1 MVEHRHTPA
10 VGLVNPATA
19 TSPQEEGHPEEPSR
33 RLLWSSGLGALGL
46 VAFAWLSGEINVGGF
61 FGASRARN
69 LERFLTE
76 DAIPFP
82 LRESGFTWSGL
93 WAWVV
98 GQWSS
103 AGGEATLTTLWIAI
117 ASMALAGAGA
127 LLVAPWVARTIS
139 TREPFL
145 QSGSSGAGW
154 IWASRIA
161 RLVCILAR
169 ALPEYILAFLWVAVL
184 PGSAWPAV
192 LALAMHNGGILGR
205 LFGETLENLERR
217 PLQALRTLGGSRGQ
231 ITALAAVP
239 VALPRFLLYFFYR
252 FETCVREAT
261 VLGMLGIVSL
271 GYQIQ
276 DARSR
281 HAYDDMLLLVG
292 FGVLL
297 VLMADLTSHGVR
309 IWLRREA
316 PR

>member
-1 MVEHRHTPA
+1 MIPSRP
-10 VGLVNPATA
+10 
-19 TSPQEEGHPEEPSR
+19 PQAPGEEHPEEPSR
-33 RLLWSSGLGALGL
+33 RLLWISGIGASGL
-46 VAFAWLSGEINVGGF
+46 VAFAWLSGEINVSGF
-61 FGASRARN
+61 FGADRARN
-69 LERFLTE
+69 LKRFLTE

-82 LRESGFTWSGL
+82 LREDGFTWSGL
-93 WAWVV
+93 WTWV
-98 GQWSS
+98 
-103 AGGEATLTTLWIAI
+103 AGHWNAAAGEATLTTLWIAV

-145 QSGSSGAGW
+145 QNGPTGALW
-154 IWASRIA
+154 IWASRLA
-161 RLVCILAR
+161 RLICILAR
-169 ALPEYILAFLWVAVL
+169 ALPEYILAFLWVAIL

-297 VLMADLTSHGVR
+297 VLLADLTSHGVR

>member
-1 MVEHRHTPA
+1 MVEHRHPQA
-10 VGLVNPATA
+10 PGLVKVSRQSSAQDGSHPA
-19 TSPQEEGHPEEPSR
+19 EPSR
-33 RLLWSSGLGALGL
+33 RLLWISALGAVGL
-46 VAFAWLSGEINVGGF
+46 VAYAWLSGEINVGGF
-61 FGASRARN
+61 FGADRGRN
-69 LERFLTE
+69 LQRFLTQE
-76 DAIPFP
+76 AVPFP
-82 LRESGFTWSGL
+82 LRQSGFSWAGL
-93 WAWVV
+93 WAWVSDH
-98 GQWSS
+98 WS
-103 AGGEATLTTLWIAI
+103 AGAGRATLTTLWIAV

-127 LLVAPWVARTIS
+127 LLLAPWVARTIS

-145 QSGSSGAGW
+145 QSAPSGAGW
-154 IWASRIA
+154 IWASRA
-161 RLVCILAR
+161 TRLVCILAR
-169 ALPEYILAFLWVAVL
+169 ALPEYILAFLWVSIL

-217 PLQALRTLGGSRGQ
+217 PLRALRTLGGSRGQ

-239 VALPRFLLYFFYR
+239 VAMPRFLLYFFYR

-281 HAYDDMLLLVG
+281 HAYDDLLLLVG

-309 IWLRREA
+309 AWLRREA

>member
-1 MVEHRHTPA
+1 MSPTP
-10 VGLVNPATA
+10 P
-19 TSPQEEGHPEEPSR
+19 TSLQEEGHPEEPSR
-33 RLLWSSGLGALGL
+33 RLLWISGLGATAL
-46 VAFAWLSGEINVGGF
+46 VAFAWLSGEINVSGF
-61 FGASRARN
+61 FGAQRARN

-76 DAIPFP
+76 DAVPFP
-82 LRESGFTWSGL
+82 LRETGFSWSGL
-93 WAWVV
+93 WAWVA
-98 GQWSS
+98 GQWN
-103 AGGEATLTTLWIAI
+103 AGGGEATLITLWIAV

-127 LLVAPWVARTIS
+127 LLIAPWVARTIA

-145 QSGSSGAGW
+145 RNAPSGAGW
-154 IWASRIA
+154 VWASRLA

-297 VLMADLTSHGVR
+297 VLLADLTSHGVR